1 MADFDN
7 ALRVIIVEDDR
18 LSAQEIDRY
27 LTAIGYDV
35 VDVLKTTD
43 KALVSATQHKP
54 DFIIMGVQ
62 VAGPRDGIEA
72 AQEIFSKLGIRCLFA
87 SGQVDAAIRTRAE
100 FTKPLGWL
108 RKPYSTENLLL
119 VLSTA
124 RRRLVHS

>member
-7 ALRVIIVEDDR
+7 ALRVIILEDDR
-18 LSAQEIDRY
+18 LSAREIDRY

-54 DFIIMGVQ
+54 DFIIMGVPL
-62 VAGPRDGIEA
+62 AGPRDGED

-100 FTKPLGWL
+100 FIKPLGWL

-124 RRRLVHS
+124 RRRLMHS